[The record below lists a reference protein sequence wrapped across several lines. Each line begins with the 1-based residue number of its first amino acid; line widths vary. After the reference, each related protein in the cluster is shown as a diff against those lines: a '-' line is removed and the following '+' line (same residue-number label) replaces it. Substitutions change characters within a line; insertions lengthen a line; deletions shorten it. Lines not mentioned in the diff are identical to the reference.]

1 MQKKRFIFYLT
12 AVSLLVSG
20 CSAKM
25 VKPLTGYQRLEAQSF
40 KINNNKYVSLEN
52 FCQIYSLNWQWKGV
66 SQHIF
71 LTNSRLDISIRCD
84 SLIAVVNGQVG
95 YLSVPPL
102 MKKGSVIIPLE
113 LAKSID
119 KVCVFKPEEKK
130 VFKIKTIVVDPGH
143 GGKDPGAVG
152 RYGLREKDVVFDIA
166 LEIKKLLEQENIKIV
181 MTREKD
187 EFLPLWKRT
196 SIANTSTAD
205 FFISI
210 HANASHSRRAS
221 GFEVYCL
228 SDNIDDEDRALMAA
242 ENNVLEF
249 EENSFNKRDIDLDAT
264 LWDLVCKENQAGS
277 NQMADILCETV
288 SAELKSKNRGVKS
301 ALFYVLKGVS
311 IPAVLIE
318 VGFVSNGYE
327 ESKLKSAEYRK
338 QVADAIVKGMLI
350 YKNEFENTN
359 GFTN

>member
-1 MQKKRFIFYLT
+1 MQKKRFVFYLT
-12 AVSLLVSG
+12 AISLLVSG

-25 VKPLTGYQRLEAQSF
+25 VKPLTGYQRLESQSF
-40 KINNNKYVSLEN
+40 KINNSKYASLEN
-52 FCQIYSLNWQWKGV
+52 FCQVYSLDWQWKGV

-71 LTNSRLDISIRCD
+71 LTNSSLDISIRCG

-102 MKKGSVIIPLE
+102 MKKGRVIVPLE

-119 KVCVFKPEEKK
+119 AICVFKPAAEK
-130 VFKIKTIVVDPGH
+130 VFKIKVIVIDPGH

-166 LEIKKLLEQENIKIV
+166 LEIKKLLERENIKAV
-181 MTREKD
+181 MTRDKD
-187 EFLPLWKRT
+187 EFVSLWKRT
-196 SIANTSTAD
+196 SIANTSKAD

-210 HANASHSRRAS
+210 HANASNSRQAN

-228 SDNIDDEDRALMAA
+228 SDNIDGEARAVMAA

-249 EENSFNKRDIDLDAT
+249 EKDSLNRRNIDLDAT
-264 LWDLVCKENQAGS
+264 LCDLVYKENQAGS

-288 SAELKSKNRGVKS
+288 SAELKSKNRGVKD

-327 ESKLKSAEYRK
+327 ESKLKSAEYKK
-338 QVADAIVKGMLI
+338 QLADTIVKGILI